1 MAKKKTTK
9 KAIMKKTKKS
19 APAMDQE
26 AMMAAWE
33 KVMHPSEG
41 HRRLEPMVGTWKAKT
56 TFTMTPGAPPSVEEN
71 TSEHRLVLGGRF
83 LEQRYTGT
91 AMGMPFEGIGY
102 TGYDNIQKKYVG
114 TWMDNFGTGVMN
126 SVGVGRPTEKA
137 MNFLAEAIELTG
149 KRAKFECKVKVQDN
163 DHHTYEMWAKTPS
176 GRRYRSMIIEYTRK
190 K

>member
-1 MAKKKTTK
+1 
-9 KAIMKKTKKS
+9 
-19 APAMDQE
+19 
-26 AMMAAWE
+26 MMAAWE

-102 TGYDNIQKKYVG
+102 TGYDNVQKKYVG
-114 TWMDNFGTGVMN
+114 TWMDNFGTGVMQR
-126 SVGVGRPTEKA
+126 GIGRPRRRRSRRSRRDDR
-137 MNFLAEAIELTG
+137 EAREV
-149 KRAKFECKVKVQDN
+149 RVQGQGPGQRPP
-163 DHHTYEMWAKTPS
+163 HL
-176 GRRYRSMIIEYTRK
+176 
-190 K
+190 